1 MAAKVKRALTNAE
14 RQARYREQHLESD
27 KERVQFVFAIGTKK
41 RLDRIAR
48 YYDLSATTLI
58 EQWARREARDLAEKS
73 ERKAGRAIISSYERN
88 VRTGK

>member
-1 MAAKVKRALTNAE
+1 MPHGSEGKASTDKCGASSPL
-14 RQARYREQHLESD
+14 REQHLESD

-48 YYDLSATTLI
+48 YYDLSATALI
-58 EQWARREARDLAEKS
+58 EQWARREARNLAEKA
-73 ERKAGRAIISSYERN
+73 ERKARRAIIYERN